1 MTGARALPRGDDRER
16 TMMGKP
22 TLKQLME
29 MTQLSR
35 ATIDRALNNR
45 PGVHPR
51 TRSAVD
57 AALRQFDSDTSGRPE
72 ASVGQRS
79 HVFRLLAQAGDA
91 FTEELTRSAA
101 GLEAEF
107 AALEVRL
114 EVESCVGA
122 SDDEVAARVRT
133 ATSEADGIA
142 IICTN
147 TVATAAALRKCMAA
161 GKPVVTLITDVDAD
175 ARHTYVG
182 VNNRAAG
189 QSAAFLIGRHLQ
201 AHTSPDVA
209 VVVATFSYTCHED
222 REIGFRSLLRQ
233 RFPNVNLVEVIK
245 GADSGAAT
253 YEATTRFLKEHG
265 KLDAIYNVAGGNE
278 GLAAA
283 LREHDLVGRTVY
295 ITHEVNR
302 ITEPLVR
309 SDTIDYLLTQDLR
322 LLLRTAVEHLR
333 VARAGS
339 SVPAQAIIPIE
350 TYSRYSLY

>member
-1 MTGARALPRGDDRER
+1 MHARAVPRYDDGEC
-16 TMMGKP
+16 TMQGKP

-57 AALRQFDSDTSGRPE
+57 AALRQLGSGLSARSSIP
-72 ASVGQRS
+72 AGQRNYS
-79 HVFRLLAQAGDA
+79 FRLLAQAGDA
-91 FTEELTRSAA
+91 FTEELTRSVVE
-101 GLEAEF
+101 LEAEF
-107 AALEVRL
+107 AASGTRL
-114 EVESCVGA
+114 EVENCVGA
-122 SDDEVAARVRT
+122 SDDEVAARVRK
-133 ATSEADGIA
+133 AVDDADGIA

-147 TVATAAALRKCMAA
+147 TAATTAALRKCMAA
-161 GKPVVTLITDVDAD
+161 GKSVVTLITDVDAD

-253 YEATTRFLKEHG
+253 YEATTRFLEEHG

-278 GLAAA
+278 GLATA

-302 ITEPLVR
+302 ITEPLLR

-322 LLLRTAVEHLR
+322 LLLRTAVEQLR
-333 VARAGS
+333 AAREGS
-339 SVPAQAIIPIE
+339 GVPAQAIIPIE

>member
-1 MTGARALPRGDDRER
+1 MQ
-16 TMMGKP
+16 GKP

-29 MTQLSR
+29 ITQLSR

-51 TRSAVD
+51 TRSVID
-57 AALRQFDSDTSGRPE
+57 AALKQLSSGVSARPSMS
-72 ASVGQRS
+72 AGQRKYG
-79 HVFRLLAQAGDA
+79 FRLLVQAGDA
-91 FTEELTRSAA
+91 FTAELIRNVAE
-101 GLEAEF
+101 LEAEF
-107 AALEVRL
+107 STSGTRL

-122 SDDEVAARVRT
+122 SDDEVATRVSK
-133 ATSEADGIA
+133 AADEADGIA

-147 TVATAAALRKCMAA
+147 TAATTAALRKCKAA
-161 GKPVVTLITDVDAD
+161 GKSVVTLITDVDAD

-189 QSAAFLIGRHLQ
+189 QAAAFLIGRHLQ

-253 YEATTRFLKEHG
+253 YEATMRFLQEHR

-302 ITEPLVR
+302 ITEPLLR
-309 SDTIDYLLTQDLR
+309 ADTIDYLLTQDLR
-322 LLLRTAVEHLR
+322 LLLRTAVERLR
-333 VARAGS
+333 AAGDGLG
-339 SVPAQAIIPIE
+339 VPSQSIIPIE